1 MDTKK
6 GRFLTVLFPLI
17 WKINSIEIP
26 TQDAPFLVFVTLP
39 YSFYILVTIK
49 EFLIVRISEHINDSG
64 DEQHQII
71 GDFVR
76 IGTPLVLFLEML
88 QKREETLD
96 DEGNLVAILEFDREI
111 THLEIDVVSLLFT
124 KNGQG

>member
-17 WKINSIEIP
+17 GKINSIEIP
-26 TQDAPFLVFVTLP
+26 TQDVPFLVFVTLP
-39 YSFYILVTIK
+39 YSFYILVIIK
-49 EFLIVRISEHINDSG
+49 ESLVVRISEHINDSG
-64 DEQHQII
+64 DQQHQII

-76 IGTPLVLFLEML
+76 IGAPLVLLLEML

-111 THLEIDVVSLLFT
+111 TQFEIDVV
-124 KNGQG
+124 